1 MLTKRDHLRIVNI
14 FNCRKTELFNER
26 ERGKAEMKADLI
38 SDFIGWLEE
47 DNPDFDADKF
57 INAVHIF

>member
-14 FNCRKTELFNER
+14 FNCRKTELFNKR

-38 SDFIGWLEE
+38 SDFVGWLKE
-47 DNPDFDADKF
+47 DNPDFDEDKF
-57 INAVHIF
+57 IEAVNIF